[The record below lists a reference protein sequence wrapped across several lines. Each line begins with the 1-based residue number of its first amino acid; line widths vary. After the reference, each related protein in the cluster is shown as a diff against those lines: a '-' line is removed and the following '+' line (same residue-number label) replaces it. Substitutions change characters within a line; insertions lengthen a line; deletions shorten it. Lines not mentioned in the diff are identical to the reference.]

1 MRRYQFYI
9 IATIFILSLIL
20 SFQHQAN
27 GNPIDDVNTVSSS
40 TTVSTTTSNGD
51 QLSPSTAPYYFRMR
65 PFMMFPFRAPVPNL
79 H

>member
-20 SFQHQAN
+20 NFQHQAN

-51 QLSPSTAPYYFRMR
+51 QLSPSTSPYYFRMR